1 MKIIVG
7 MSGGVDSS
15 VAALLLIEQG
25 FEVEGLFMRNW
36 DSAINQDVEGNP
48 DIDLDTCPQETDFL
62 DAQRV
67 CDQLGIHL
75 HRHDFVHEYWDHVFA
90 TFLREL
96 EAGRTPNPDILC
108 NKHIKFDQFISAA
121 KALGAYKIAMG
132 HFARIDSD
140 VPPKL
145 LRGVDANKDQS
156 YFLCQIAQ
164 DDLNDVIFPIG
175 HLTKAEVRALAKKHG
190 LQTASKP
197 DSTGICFIGERR
209 FSQFLSNYFSPHPG
223 DIISENHEILGRHDG
238 LMYYTIGQRKG
249 LRIGGDNRF
258 QSLPWFV
265 SDKDVTHNTLTV
277 VQGFH
282 HPKLYSTHCF
292 LEDFNWVSRAH
303 RQPRFAASAKFR
315 YRQADVQVNVEMIDE
330 TKLHVTYLQ
339 GVRAVT
345 PGQACVLYQGEVMI
359 GGGTI
364 DRVFYEDETRHIG
377 VVQ

>member
-1 MKIIVG
+1 

-36 DSAINQDVEGNP
+36 DSAINQDVKGNP
-48 DIDLDTCPQETDFL
+48 DIDLDTCPQETDYL
-62 DAQRV
+62 DAERV

-121 KALGAYKIAMG
+121 KALGADKIAMG
-132 HFARIDSD
+132 HFARIDND

-145 LRGVDANKDQS
+145 LRGIDFNKDQS

-164 DDLNDVIFPIG
+164 DDLADIIFPIG
-175 HLTKAEVRALAKKHG
+175 HLTKPEVRALAQKRG

-209 FSQFLSNYFSPHPG
+209 FREFLAEYIPMKEG
-223 DIISENHEILGRHDG
+223 EILTLDG
-238 LMYYTIGQRKG
+238 NRVGTHSGVYYYTIGQRKG
-249 LRIGGDNRF
+249 LGIGGGGNGE
-258 QSLPWFV
+258 PYFV
-265 SDKDVTHNTLTV
+265 VKKDVLNNILYV
-277 VQGFH
+277 SQGECE
-282 HPKLYSTHCF
+282 KLYTSA
-292 LEDFNWVSRAH
+292 LEVDSFNFIPEPLADGSYSVEARIRH
-303 RQPRFAASAKFR
+303 RQPLQKAQAIFTSGRLTLKFE
-315 YRQADVQVNVEMIDE
+315 QKQ
-330 TKLHVTYLQ
+330 
-339 GVRAVT
+339 RAVAE
-345 PGQACVLYQGEVMI
+345 GQYAVLYINEYCI
-359 GGGTI
+359 GGGVI
-364 DRVFYEDETRHIG
+364 ERTRDASKS
-377 VVQ
+377 